1 MVVFGIDPGYAI
13 VGWGAISFKSNTYKA
28 IGYGSVETEAHTD
41 FNERLEYIYDELH
54 SILSRCRPD
63 ALAIERLYFQTNQ
76 KTAIKVAQARG
87 VTLLAAQKLRIP
99 IFEYTPLQVKDTCC
113 SADTRIEDIRF
124 SNIEFDLDGL
134 PLKCKFQKTDDMRY
148 PGDSTVAELTVAY
161 VGCQHPREDH
171 GNQKFVE
178 VADPSGY
185 RSLIHSVVFENF
197 TFPGFTPP
205 LVAELFTTV
214 PGQEVRDIEFRSVP
228 PVNVRRRGN
237 IGSVKANG
245 KEVK

>member
-1 MVVFGIDPGYAI
+1 M
-13 VGWGAISFKSNTYKA
+13 
-28 IGYGSVETEAHTD
+28 
-41 FNERLEYIYDELH
+41 
-54 SILSRCRPD
+54 
-63 ALAIERLYFQTNQ
+63 
-76 KTAIKVAQARG
+76 
-87 VTLLAAQKLRIP
+87 
-99 IFEYTPLQVKDTCC
+99 
-113 SADTRIEDIRF
+113 
-124 SNIEFDLDGL
+124 
-134 PLKCKFQKTDDMRY
+134 PLKCQFQKTDDMRY
-148 PGDSTVAELTVAY
+148 PGDATVAELTVAY

-228 PVNVRRRGN
+228 PFSIRRSGAV
-237 IGSVKANG
+237 GAVTVK
-245 KEVK
+245 

>member
-1 MVVFGIDPGYAI
+1 MLCMKD
-13 VGWGAISFKSNTYKA
+13 
-28 IGYGSVETEAHTD
+28 
-41 FNERLEYIYDELH
+41 
-54 SILSRCRPD
+54 
-63 ALAIERLYFQTNQ
+63 
-76 KTAIKVAQARG
+76 
-87 VTLLAAQKLRIP
+87 
-99 IFEYTPLQVKDTCC
+99 TPLQVKDTCC